1 MTDNESPYFGVSFTS
16 LRKAL
21 YAIFFGAKGSDDFN
35 SDNYKYIIP
44 MQASWENP
52 LNEANAKDTY
62 IQYWIER
69 DTELTQ
75 DDLIEEQ
82 EEGTGY
88 NRQKR
93 VADVLLRFIGREAEA
108 WSKVFYHTN
117 KRKDLGEVWWVACN
131 AEKLMYTSPCTPRRI
146 DYFGKTT
153 SIAFDVRFKLYYDEV
168 INTGWGPLEGI
179 QFTFDGKLTVE
190 TESNGGLNL

>member
-1 MTDNESPYFGVSFTS
+1 MANEINTTPFFGVNFAN

-21 YAIFFGAKGSDDFN
+21 YLVFFGVKGSETFE
-35 SDNYKYIIP
+35 SENYKYIIP

-52 LNEANAKDTY
+52 LNAANATDTY

-69 DTELTQ
+69 DEELTQ

-82 EEGTGY
+82 EEGMGW

-93 VADVLLRFIGREAEA
+93 VASVLLRFVGRQAEA
-108 WSKVFYHTN
+108 WSKVFYHMNT
-117 KRKDLGEVWWVACN
+117 RKDITPIWSGVCN
-131 AEKLMYTSPCTPRRI
+131 AEKLLYTSPCIPHRI
-146 DYFGKTT
+146 DYFGKNT

-168 INTGWGPLEGI
+168 ISTGWQPLEGI
-179 QFTFDGKLTVE
+179 KFTFNGALTVE
-190 TESNGGLNL
+190 D